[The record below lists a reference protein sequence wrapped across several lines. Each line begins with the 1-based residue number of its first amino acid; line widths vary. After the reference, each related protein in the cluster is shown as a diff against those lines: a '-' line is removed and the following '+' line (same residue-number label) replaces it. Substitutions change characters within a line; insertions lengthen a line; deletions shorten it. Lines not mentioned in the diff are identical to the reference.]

1 MAEIIE
7 DYRAEYVID
16 ACQYANWNRT
26 IFEQMRE
33 GGVTCVNAT
42 IAYWENTR
50 ETLTRIAEWRRLFAA
65 NADLIM
71 PVKTFTDI
79 RRAKKDGRTGITL
92 ALQHCLPIE
101 EEIDMVEIMHDLGVR
116 FMQLSYNNQSTLA
129 TGWLESEDPGI
140 TRFGRE
146 VIREMNRLG
155 VVIDMSHSAERST
168 LDAIEIS
175 ERPIAI
181 THANPISWCDT
192 LRNKSDTVLK
202 SLAESSGMLGFSL
215 YPNHLRDG
223 SDTTLEEFCEMV
235 ARTVEL
241 IGMKQIGIGS
251 DLVQGQPY
259 WVIDWMR
266 SGKWTKQTLNGL
278 KWPVPTTWF
287 KDNSDFPGIAG
298 GLLAKGFAKEEVEQ
312 IMGGNWLRFI
322 ETAFR
327 SA

>member
-1 MAEIIE
+1 MTEKIE

-79 RRAKKDGRTGITL
+79 SRAKKDGRTGITL

-129 TGWLESEDPGI
+129 TGWLENEDPGI

-192 LRNKSDTVLK
+192 QRNKSDTVLK
-202 SLAESSGMLGFSL
+202 SLAESSGMLGFSF

-223 SDTTLEEFCEMV
+223 SDTTLEEFCDMV

-241 IGMKQIGIGS
+241 IGTEHIGIGS

-287 KDNSDFPGIAG
+287 KDNSNFPGIAG
-298 GLLAKGFAKEEVEQ
+298 GLLAKGFAKEEIEQ

-322 ETAFR
+322 KTAFR
-327 SA
+327 PA

>member
-1 MAEIIE
+1 MTEKIE

-65 NADLIM
+65 NAALIM
-71 PVKTFTDI
+71 PVKSFTDI

-129 TGWLESEDPGI
+129 TGWLESEDTGI

-192 LRNKSDTVLK
+192 QRNKSDTVLK
-202 SLAESSGMLGFSL
+202 NLAESGGMLGFSF

-223 SDTTLEEFCEMV
+223 SDTTLEEFCDMV

-241 IGMKQIGIGS
+241 IGTEHIGIGS

-266 SGKWTKQTLNGL
+266 SGKWTKQTLKAL

-287 KDNSDFPGIAG
+287 KDNSNFPGIAG
-298 GLLAKGFAKEEVEQ
+298 GLLAKGFAKEEVEK

-327 SA
+327 PA